1 MAAQSSIRALSLA
14 KFCALCSVLSVSLFN
29 VSLAHGQ
36 STPANP
42 ENAPASAAAP
52 SSAPPA
58 SDAPEM
64 NTRET
69 TVPFSVRV
77 NLVPVRVV
85 VRDSYGKPVAN
96 LKRED
101 FEIFDNRR
109 PQVISHF
116 SVETEAT
123 LAKPAPSPGSPDEKA
138 AAESDKPAA
147 FVAPRRFVAL
157 LFDDVHIEVGDMLRS
172 KAAAGRFVA
181 ESLQPTD
188 RMALLTISGQGQ
200 VDFTDDRAQLK
211 NAISLLVPRA
221 VTAGNSTGVGEC
233 PAMTFYEADLIQNQ
247 HDPVAINV
255 AAQDALSCAFN
266 NDTHYSGAA
275 LALAISTAAQK
286 VSAGDVQTEDSFRRL
301 REIVRRMSFLPGQRA
316 IALVSPGFLMP
327 QLEYE
332 LSEIID
338 RAARANVFINT
349 LDARGLYTVDAAPD
363 ISAPATGDVTTAGF
377 VLGYRVEGLARQTDI
392 LVSLADGTGGYSFR
406 NNNDLDAGFRI
417 IASVPEVSYLLG
429 FTPQNLKFD
438 GQFHNLKVSLLTKE
452 RYTVLARQGYFAPKH
467 GSDAS
472 DSAKQDIEEA
482 LFSQE
487 EQHGLPVQLHTQY
500 FKIDPADARLAVLTH
515 VDIGRIQF
523 QKAGGRNKNELT
535 IVAALFDRNGNY
547 ITGNQK
553 VLDMRLR
560 DETLQRLNHTGVTVK
575 SSFDVKPGAYVV
587 RLVVRDANTASL
599 SATNGAVEIPF

>member
-1 MAAQSSIRALSLA
+1 M
-14 KFCALCSVLSVSLFN
+14 KT
-29 VSLAHGQ
+29 H
-36 STPANP
+36 
-42 ENAPASAAAP
+42 
-52 SSAPPA
+52 
-58 SDAPEM
+58 
-64 NTRET
+64 ET
-69 TVPFSVRV
+69 SVPFSVRV

-85 VRDSYGKPVAN
+85 VRDARGKSVAN

-109 PQVISHF
+109 PRVISHF

-123 LAKPAPSPGSPDEKA
+123 LAKPVVPPDSLAEKA
-138 AAESDKPAA
+138 EPVEREKPPA
-147 FVAPRRFVAL
+147 FEAPRRFVAL
-157 LFDDVHIEVGDMLRS
+157 LFDDVHIEQGDMLRS
-172 KAAAGRFVA
+172 KAAAGRFV
-181 ESLQPTD
+181 ESSVQPSD
-188 RMALLTISGQGQ
+188 RVALLTISGQGQ
-200 VDFTDDRAQLK
+200 VDFTDDRARLK
-211 NAISLLVPRA
+211 EAISLLVPRA

-233 PAMTFYEADLIQNQ
+233 PAMTYYEADLIQNQ
-247 HDPVAINV
+247 HDPTATNV
-255 AAQDALSCAFN
+255 ATQDALSCAFN
-266 NDTHYSGAA
+266 NDPREINGA
-275 LALAISTAAQK
+275 LAMAIGMAAQK
-286 VSAGDVQTEDSFRRL
+286 VSAGDVQTEYAFRRL

-316 IALVSPGFLMP
+316 IALVSPGFLIP
-327 QLEYE
+327 RQEYE

-338 RAARANVFINT
+338 RATRANVFINT
-349 LDARGLYTVDAAPD
+349 LDARGLYTVDPAPD
-363 ISAPATGDVTTAGF
+363 ISRPATGDVSVAGF
-377 VLGYRVEGLARQTDI
+377 VTGYRVEGLARQTDV

-438 GQFHNLKVSLLTKE
+438 GQFHLLKVSLLTKE
-452 RYTVLARQGYFAPKH
+452 RYTVLARKGYYAPKK
-467 GSDAS
+467 GSDGS

-482 LFSQE
+482 IFSQE
-487 EQHGLPVQLHTQY
+487 EQHGLPIELHTQY
-500 FKIDPADARLAVLTH
+500 YKVDPADAKLAVLTH
-515 VDIGRIQF
+515 VDVGRMQF
-523 QKAGGRNKNELT
+523 QKADGRNKSELI

-599 SATNGAVEIPF
+599 SSANGVVDIPY

>member
-1 MAAQSSIRALSLA
+1 
-14 KFCALCSVLSVSLFN
+14 
-29 VSLAHGQ
+29 
-36 STPANP
+36 
-42 ENAPASAAAP
+42 
-52 SSAPPA
+52 
-58 SDAPEM
+58 M
-64 NTRET
+64 NTHESS
-69 TVPFSVRV
+69 VPFSVRV

-85 VRDSYGKPVAN
+85 VRDAHGKSAGN

-116 SVETEAT
+116 SVETEAA
-123 LAKPAPSPGSPDEKA
+123 LAKPASPPESRAEKA
-138 AAESDKPAA
+138 APAESEKKAA
-147 FVAPRRFVAL
+147 FEAPRRFVAL
-157 LFDDVHIEVGDMLRS
+157 LFDDVHIEQGDMLRS
-172 KAAAGRFVA
+172 IAAAGRFV
-181 ESLQPTD
+181 ESSLQPTD
-188 RMALLTISGQGQ
+188 RVALLTISGQGQ
-200 VDFTDDRAQLK
+200 VDFSDDRTRLK
-211 NAISLLVPRA
+211 EAISLLVPRA

-233 PAMTFYEADLIQNQ
+233 PAMTYYEADLIQN
-247 HDPVAINV
+247 HNDPTALNV
-255 AAQDALSCAFN
+255 ATQDALNCAFS
-266 NDTHYSGAA
+266 NDLRQTNAA
-275 LALAISTAAQK
+275 LAMAIGMAAQK
-286 VSAGDVQTEDSFRRL
+286 VSAGDVQTEYAFRRL

-316 IALVSPGFLMP
+316 IALVSPGFLISR
-327 QLEYE
+327 QEYE

-363 ISAPATGDVTTAGF
+363 ISRPATGSVIVAGYVT
-377 VLGYRVEGLARQTDI
+377 GYRAEGLARQTDV

-417 IASVPEVSYLLG
+417 IASIPEVSYLLG

-452 RYTVLARQGYFAPKH
+452 KYTVLARKGYFAPKH
-467 GSDAS
+467 GPDVA

-482 LFSQE
+482 IFSQE
-487 EQHGLPVQLHTQY
+487 EQHGLPVELHTQFY
-500 FKIDPADARLAVLTH
+500 KVDPADAKLAVLTH

-523 QKAGGRNKNELT
+523 QKADGRNKNELI

-553 VLDMRLR
+553 TLDMRLR
-560 DETLQRLNHTGVTVK
+560 DETLKKLNHTGVTIK

-587 RLVVRDANTASL
+587 RLVVRDTNTASL
-599 SATNGAVEIPF
+599 SAANGAVEIPY